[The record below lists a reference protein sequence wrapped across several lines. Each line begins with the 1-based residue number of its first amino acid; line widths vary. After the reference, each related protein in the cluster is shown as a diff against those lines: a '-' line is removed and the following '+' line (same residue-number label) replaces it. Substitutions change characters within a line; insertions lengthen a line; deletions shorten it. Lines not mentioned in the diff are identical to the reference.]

1 MTELHK
7 ESIKMKRRYWVTAA
21 VAALGISTTVWAA
34 NLGNLSGQSC
44 GDGTG
49 TWHFVNNQTGGNQTP
64 GTLTVCFTSG
74 CQTVTATTVLQ
85 NTQHFF
91 VSASGALL
99 SASTDL
105 AGRLVLSDFSCGPKE
120 PPPPCDPKKEVCP
133 K

>member
-1 MTELHK
+1 
-7 ESIKMKRRYWVTAA
+7 MKRRYWVTAA
-21 VAALGISTTVWAA
+21 VAALGISGAVSAA
-34 NLGNLSGQSC
+34 VLSNFSGQSC
-44 GDGTG
+44 GDFTG

-91 VSASGALL
+91 VIATGTLI

-105 AGRLVLSDFSCGPKE
+105 AGRLVLSDFSCVVKE
-120 PPPPCDPKKEVCP
+120 PPPCDPKKEVCP